1 MVIPNVMGMCIY
13 SPRLDR
19 SRNSVRGVQF
29 CKLFTDRF
37 VFHQFDPSDRSRNKV
52 DPRRKDFNETKVPEF
67 EVKDYLQFRIIREF
81 SFTNLRLL
89 AARTN
94 NICNSDLKI

>member
-1 MVIPNVMGMCIY
+1 M
-13 SPRLDR
+13 
-19 SRNSVRGVQF
+19 RGVQF